1 MLVNRLIDRIE
12 EQWEVIAQ
20 EVTAQARKDRDAGYY
35 RTLPEHDIRE
45 RAADLVRNLGRWL
58 ESEND
63 DELRERYE
71 QLGAQRC
78 REGVPLP
85 DVLYKIFLI
94 KRKIRS
100 YAMFNN
106 DQTSHLALHQE
117 LELLRRMGHCFD
129 LVACY
134 LAKGYSDELGRET
147 RRAAE
152 AEAVTA

>member
-1 MLVNRLIDRIE
+1 MLVNRLIYRIE
-12 EQWEVIAQ
+12 EQWEKIAAD
-20 EVTAQARKDRDAGYY
+20 VLKQARKDRDAGYY
-35 RTLPEHDIRE
+35 RTLPEEDVRE

-63 DELRERYE
+63 EALRNRYE
-71 QLGAQRC
+71 ALGSQRC

-106 DQTSHLALHQE
+106 DQTSPLAVHEE

-134 LAKGYSDELGRET
+134 VARGYSDELA
-147 RRAAE
+147 RRGADSAA
-152 AEAVTA
+152 A